1 MVLSDYTRYL
11 NQIWYTHPEKQ
22 TTIMTERV
30 NFTYYENSRCSG
42 CHIEFRKMS
51 VSPDWRNI
59 FPPNLVDKCITAMA
73 MIAYTP
79 ITVSTTGRWLSAY
92 IQGGPN

>member
-1 MVLSDYTRYL
+1 
-11 NQIWYTHPEKQ
+11 
-22 TTIMTERV
+22 
-30 NFTYYENSRCSG
+30 
-42 CHIEFRKMS
+42 MS

-59 FPPNLVDKCITAMA
+59 FPPNLVDRCITAMA

-79 ITVSTTGRWLSAY
+79 IGLTVSTTGRWLSAY